1 MKQKLQ
7 SVLKVPP
14 LSSVI
19 RRQGLA
25 SHRARGTLS
34 ARRRENHN
42 DGIVDPPDR
51 PERKGRGRYPIH
63 THESECHFF
72 LMIMICTG
80 DDKDNERGNNFLQ
93 RRRSAGQGVSGW
105 LKYDV
110 GIGACGMW
118 DVQGCELFEGRKRA
132 NGVGSGTTSRQ
143 RRITRNCP
151 ARVSEGIDMSFGRFR
166 LSSPPSPPI
175 GQRNHG
181 TSAQIRVRSVIPQQC
196 NAML

>member
-1 MKQKLQ
+1 M
-7 SVLKVPP
+7 
-14 LSSVI
+14 
-19 RRQGLA
+19 
-25 SHRARGTLS
+25 
-34 ARRRENHN
+34 RRRENHSN
-42 DGIVDPPDR
+42 GIVDPPDR
-51 PERKGRGRYPIH
+51 PERKDGAGTQYTRTNLNVIL
-63 THESECHFF
+63 FF

-110 GIGACGMW
+110 GIGARGMW